1 MTASDVIGQY
11 LRELDSDRLNA
22 AQLAAEAPTMEIV
35 AEEAVEEPVVL
46 IPSIVTYRRFKT

>member
-1 MTASDVIGQY
+1 MTASDVIGQF
-11 LRELDSDRLNA
+11 LSELDTDRLNA
-22 AQLAAEAPTMEIV
+22 AQSAAEAPAKEMV